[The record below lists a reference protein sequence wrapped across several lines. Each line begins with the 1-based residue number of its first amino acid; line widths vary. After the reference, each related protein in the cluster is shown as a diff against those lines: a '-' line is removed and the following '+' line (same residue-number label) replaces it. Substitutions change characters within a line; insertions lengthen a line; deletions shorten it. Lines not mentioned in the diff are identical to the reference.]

1 MRREHF
7 NGKDFYVM
15 IFLFFLSLLID
26 TRVSEAEKQIR
37 RLIFMTG
44 PCSGLQSTGLK
55 LVMVSC
61 LVDFAFH
68 NFLSAEFKPGRLSV
82 SRELSHK
89 LSVDIS
95 ADIFILV
102 GRVFR
107 RCRAHLAVCSF
118 VCTEHLSGLIFSPR
132 HEI

>member
-1 MRREHF
+1 
-7 NGKDFYVM
+7 
-15 IFLFFLSLLID
+15 
-26 TRVSEAEKQIR
+26 
-37 RLIFMTG
+37 MTG
-44 PCSGLQSTGLK
+44 PYSGLQSTGLK

-102 GRVFR
+102 GRVFKDVVHASR
-107 RCRAHLAVCSF
+107 FAVLCVQNIGLA
-118 VCTEHLSGLIFSPR
+118 
-132 HEI
+132 